1 MRFAL
6 STNWNNRRL
15 EDGAAIADEALELG
29 FDALELGYATPPEQ
43 IPGLKSRLD
52 QIPVDSVHAYCP
64 VPIGAPSGHPEIY
77 QLADPQADLR
87 ALARLCLSRSFAC
100 AADVGAHTIVFHA
113 GYANSQGL
121 WDRLRRGPRKIG
133 EPTPVERRRRKKR
146 GLKMIDVLKAE
157 FDKLIPQ
164 LEKFNLVFA
173 LENLP
178 RFEGFPS
185 TEEAERLMSDLKDA
199 PIRLWF
205 DTGHAR
211 VRECRQWD
219 VPATEAAERLG
230 PWVRGMH
237 LNDVRDIFDD
247 HLAPGRGQVDFA
259 ALKPLAARPGVLHVV
274 EPHPEVSAE
283 DLKEGLKLMR
293 RLWS

>member
-6 STNWNNRRL
+6 STNWNNTRL
-15 EDGAAIADEALELG
+15 EDGAAIADEALALG

-43 IPGLKSRLD
+43 IPGIMSRLD

-77 QLADPQADLR
+77 QLADPREDLR

-100 AADVGAHTIVFHA
+100 AADVGAHAVVFHA
-113 GYANSQGL
+113 GYANAQSC
-121 WDRLRRGPRKIG
+121 WDRLRHGPKRIG
-133 EPTPVERRRRKKR
+133 EPTPAERRRRQKR
-146 GLKMIDVLKAE
+146 GLKMMDVLKAE
-157 FDKLIPQ
+157 FDQLAPL
-164 LEKFNLVFA
+164 LEKHDLVLA

-185 TEEAERLMSDLKDA
+185 TEEAEKLMADLQGA

-219 VPATEAAERLG
+219 VAATTAAERLA

-237 LNDVRDIFDD
+237 LNDVRDVFDD
-247 HLAPGRGQVDFA
+247 HFAPGRGQVDFA
-259 ALKPLAARPGVLHVV
+259 ALKPLAAREGVLHVV
-274 EPHPEVSAE
+274 EPHPEVAAE
-283 DLKEGLKLMR
+283 DLAAGLKLLH
-293 RLWS
+293 RLWD